1 MKIAILDDYQK
12 IALKCADWS
21 MIPGNPEINIFS
33 DHVAELEKLVQRLY
47 PYDVLC
53 VMRERTPMTAELL
66 HRLPNLKLIA
76 STGPGNS
83 SIDTE
88 ATNRQGITVLHTNYE
103 SAPTIEFTWSLIL
116 ALVRNIALEN
126 TSLRNGG
133 WQTSVGGDLKGKT
146 LGVLGLGHIG
156 APVAAIGKAFGM
168 NIIAWSPNM
177 TIEKAQLSGARFVS
191 KVDLFRQSDILSVH
205 LVLSNHTRGIV
216 GEADLNL
223 MKSTAYFINTSRGP
237 LVDEAAL
244 IKILQNKKIAGA
256 AVDVF
261 DIEPLPAN
269 HLFRSLPNV
278 LATPHIGYGSKS
290 WGCSQRIFRTC
301 SGFSPGNSNSGG
313 LSRVSISTTRV
324 TVTFPIRH
332 TFFANPAVM
341 IHSLVSFNF

>member
-12 IALKCADWS
+12 IALKIADWS
-21 MIPGNPEINIFS
+21 LIPGNPEITVFS

-47 PYDVLC
+47 PYNILC
-53 VMRERTPMTAELL
+53 IMRERTPMTAELIQ
-66 HRLPNLKLIA
+66 RLPNLKLIA
-76 STGPGNS
+76 STGSRNA

-88 ATNRQGITVLHTNYE
+88 ATNRRGINVLNTNYE

-116 ALVRNIALEN
+116 AIVRNITIEN

-133 WQTSVGGDLKGKT
+133 WQMSVGGDLKGKT

-177 TIEKAQLSGARFVS
+177 TIEKARLSGARFVS
-191 KVDLFRQSDILSVH
+191 KENLFRQSDILSVH
-205 LVLSNHTRGIV
+205 MVLSNNTLGIV
-216 GEADLNL
+216 GEAHLNL
-223 MKSTAYFINTSRGP
+223 MKPTAYFINTSRGP

-244 IKILQNKKIAGA
+244 IKILQNKKIEGA

-269 HLFRSLPNV
+269 HPFRSLPNV

-290 WGCSQRIFRTC
+290 LYEIFYRD
-301 SGFSPGNSNSGG
+301 SVENI
-313 LSRVSISTTRV
+313 RKWISENELKTSHRE
-324 TVTFPIRH
+324 R
-332 TFFANPAVM
+332 
-341 IHSLVSFNF
+341 S